1 MDKKLSFEYDRQGD
15 ILYINKCSPYP
26 EQESEEIDYGVIAR
40 LNPDTEEIENLEV
53 MFFSK
58 RLLQDQWFELP
69 INADFQ
75 LSLTV

>member
-1 MDKKLSFEYDRQGD
+1 MDKKLSFEYDKEGD

-40 LNPDTEEIENLEV
+40 LNPNTEEVENLEV

-58 RLLQDQWFELP
+58 RLLQSKWFELP